1 MKLRTAM
8 LALSALAAAAGAF
21 ELLTKKSGQGLPLLV
36 FGAVGLLATL
46 FERWRYRKP
55 APPAARW
62 QTTGE
67 RFEDPDTGE
76 PMEVL
81 YDPVTGERRYEPL
94 NRRSP

>member
-1 MKLRTAM
+1 VKLRTAM

-21 ELLTKKSGQGLPLLV
+21 ELLTKKSGQGLSLLV

-55 APPAARW
+55 TPPAARW

-94 NRRSP
+94 SGRSP